1 MRKEKSMKH
10 ILLSLMLLFTLVF
23 SIGKVSAEVI
33 TNYYGI
39 EMTEAEYS
47 TLEEL
52 GFTTNEIY
60 YMNQETFEENRYLDA
75 TLLGSTTKYYK
86 TVYPTYGNSYT
97 VEVSEEEYNNH
108 TNNHEPE
115 LRTTVVTNYKTMVS
129 TISQNGSKYRFHV
142 SVLWTNMPSTRSY
155 DIIAIG
161 YSNSNMY
168 ISSSVYFNYVYA
180 RSDGSY
186 TTSTL
191 YYNKKSLSTG
201 GSAAYKVP
209 DGDLSALSANLYY
222 DVSKNTS
229 NTITSIQS
237 CGDYSHAITNIDVS
251 NIANYNVGINGI
263 ALSTGLY
270 GNYDAIPC
278 ALTTIGVSW

>member
-1 MRKEKSMKH
+1 MRSTKSTKY
-10 ILLSLMLLFTLVF
+10 IFLSLMMLFALAF
-23 SIGKVSAEVI
+23 DIGKVSATTI
-33 TNYYGI
+33 TNYFGI
-39 EMTEAEYS
+39 EMTEAEYA

-75 TLLGSTTKYYK
+75 TLLASTTKYYK
-86 TVYPTYGNSYT
+86 TVSPSYGNSYT
-97 VEVSEEEYNNH
+97 VEVSEEEYNSH
-108 TNNHEPE
+108 ANNHEPE
-115 LRTTVVTNYKTMVS
+115 LRTTVETAYKTMVS
-129 TISQNGSKYRFHV
+129 TISQNGNKYRFHV
-142 SVLWTNMPSTRSY
+142 SVLWKSMPSTRSY
-155 DIIAIG
+155 DIIGIG
-161 YSNSNMY
+161 FGNDNIY
-168 ISSSVYFNYVYA
+168 INSSVYFNYVYA
-180 RSDGSY
+180 GSSGSY

-229 NTITSIQS
+229 TTLTSLQS

-251 NIANYNVGINGI
+251 NIANYSIGIAGI

-270 GNYDAIPC
+270 GNYDEIPC
-278 ALTTIGVSW
+278 AFSSVNISW